1 MAIDPRESAGMA
13 FAALRANKLR
23 SLLTLLGTI
32 IGVSAVI
39 AVISLVQ
46 GMNRYVSD
54 RLLAEGSD
62 VFWVDKYGL
71 VLDDDTFR
79 EAAKRRDLTTADADA
94 VAGVLAG
101 QAHVKAEASAGLQVQ
116 AGGDKPQRL
125 NVRGVA
131 GDYQQV
137 DALDVGSGRALA
149 PLDIERRRAVAVL
162 GWEAADQLF
171 PGREAAG
178 RTVEI
183 EGRRFIVAG
192 VAKKKGS
199 FFGESQDRFVLV
211 PLGAL
216 EKLLPYEP
224 GITIGVKVR
233 DAGRMQQI
241 QDEVRAVLRARR
253 HVKPGAPDD
262 FGITTAEAFL
272 DLWRNFTGT
281 AFIVVIG
288 VAGIS
293 LLVGGIV
300 IMNTMLVSVTE
311 RTREIGVRKALGAR
325 RRDVLLQ
332 FLVEAVTLSLVG
344 GAAGVGL
351 GVGLALL
358 IGAVSPLPAAVSGP
372 AILLGVAMS
381 ALVGVFFGV
390 YPAARAARL
399 DPVDALRYE

>member
-1 MAIDPRESAGMA
+1 
-13 FAALRANKLR
+13 
-23 SLLTLLGTI
+23 
-32 IGVSAVI
+32 VI

-71 VLDDDTFR
+71 VLDEDAFR
-79 EAAKRRDLTTADADA
+79 EAAKRPDITEADADA
-94 VAGVLAG
+94 VADVLGG
-101 QAHVKAEASAGLQVQ
+101 QAYVKSEASAGLEVK
-116 AGGDKPQRL
+116 AGSRKAQRI

-131 GDYQQV
+131 GDYQIV
-137 DALDVGSGRALA
+137 DALEVSDGRALA
-149 PLDIERRRAVAVL
+149 ALDVERRRSVAVL
-162 GWEAADQLF
+162 GWEVADQLF
-171 PGREAAG
+171 PGTDPAG
-178 RTVEI
+178 RSVDV
-183 EGRRFIVAG
+183 EGRRFEIAG

-199 FFGESQDRFVLV
+199 FFGESQDRYVLV

-216 EKLLPYEP
+216 QKLLPYEP

-233 DAGRMQQI
+233 DAGRLQQV

-253 HVKPGAPDD
+253 HVKVGAPDD

-272 DLWRNFTGT
+272 DLWKSFTGT
-281 AFIVVIG
+281 AFIVVVG

-293 LLVGGIV
+293 LVVGGIV

-344 GAAGVGL
+344 GAIGVGL
-351 GVGLALL
+351 GVALALI
-358 IGAVSPLPAAVSGP
+358 IGAISPLPSAVSGP

>member
-1 MAIDPRESAGMA
+1 
-13 FAALRANKLR
+13 
-23 SLLTLLGTI
+23 
-32 IGVSAVI
+32 
-39 AVISLVQ
+39 
-46 GMNRYVSD
+46 
-54 RLLAEGSD
+54 
-62 VFWVDKYGL
+62 
-71 VLDDDTFR
+71 VLDEDSFR
-79 EAAKRRDLTTADADA
+79 EAAKRPDITAADVGA
-94 VAGVLAG
+94 VADVLGDRAY
-101 QAHVKAEASAGLQVQ
+101 VKSEASARLEVKAASQK
-116 AGGDKPQRL
+116 AQRL
-125 NVRGVA
+125 NVRGA
-131 GDYQQV
+131 DGEYQQV
-137 DALDVGSGRALA
+137 DALEVAGGRALA
-149 PLDIERRRAVAVL
+149 QLDVERRRAVAVL
-162 GWEAADQLF
+162 GWEAADELF
-171 PGREAAG
+171 PGAEAVG
-178 RTVEI
+178 RTLDI
-183 EGRRFIVAG
+183 EGRRFTVAG

-224 GITIGVKVR
+224 DLTIGVKVR
-233 DAGRMQQI
+233 DAGRMQQA

-253 HVKPGAPDD
+253 HVKVGAPDN

-293 LLVGGIV
+293 LVVGGIV

-344 GAAGVGL
+344 GAVGVAL

-358 IGAVSPLPAAVSGP
+358 IGAVSPLPSAVSGP

-399 DPVDALRYE
+399 DPVEALRYE